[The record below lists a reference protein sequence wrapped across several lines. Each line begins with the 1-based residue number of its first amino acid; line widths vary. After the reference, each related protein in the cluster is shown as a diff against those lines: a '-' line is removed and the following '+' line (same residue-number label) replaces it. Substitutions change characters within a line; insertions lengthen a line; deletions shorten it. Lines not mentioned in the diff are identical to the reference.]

1 MSSLEVGQVLSL
13 KIRFNNTGQIAKAR
27 HPYLI
32 VGVDLELNTIE
43 LAQLD
48 SLAGK
53 EYKAAMKSNKVIYCD
68 DPFETVIDKDSFIQ
82 MDNTLKVE
90 LYEGLEKYRRQT
102 DTLSAKKLNEV
113 LHAYNT
119 YHDQYQ
125 IDEDK
130 QVYMSQEELEGL
142 QK

>member
-1 MSSLEVGQVLSL
+1 
-13 KIRFNNTGQIAKAR
+13 
-27 HPYLI
+27 
-32 VGVDLELNTIE
+32 
-43 LAQLD
+43 
-48 SLAGK
+48 
-53 EYKAAMKSNKVIYCD
+53 
-68 DPFETVIDKDSFIQ
+68 

-113 LHAYNT
+113 LWAYNT

>member
-1 MSSLEVGQVLSL
+1 
-13 KIRFNNTGQIAKAR
+13 
-27 HPYLI
+27 
-32 VGVDLELNTIE
+32 
-43 LAQLD
+43 
-48 SLAGK
+48 
-53 EYKAAMKSNKVIYCD
+53 
-68 DPFETVIDKDSFIQ
+68 

-113 LHAYNT
+113 LRAYNT

-142 QK
+142 QKKEAVARKTVSFFYAQTRVEEIFDSI